1 MVLKNND
8 KGKKVCV
15 QYRHNLIYNT
25 FFFYFCIGEGSNP
38 RDSHI
43 TGKHYTMEIHPTAL
57 HKHSQSEVVWLY
69 KIELV
74 GTQVLNW
81 QLDRVR
87 K

>member
-1 MVLKNND
+1 MTKEN
-8 KGKKVCV
+8 VCV

-43 TGKHYTMEIHPTAL
+43 TGKHYTVEIQPTA
-57 HKHSQSEVVWLY
+57 HPSDSQSEVVWLY

-74 GTQVLNW
+74 GTQVLNC
-81 QLDRVR
+81 QLDRS
-87 K
+87 